1 MFRHSLLLL
10 WVLPCTYA
18 HTQTTYYVNPQAAGA
33 NNGASWTDAYTDL
46 HAALSAAGSGDAVWV
61 KEGKYR
67 PSAGNDRQAAFQLKS
82 GVRLY
87 GGFRGDEQLLTQR
100 DWSGHPTVLDGD
112 IGAPGDSTDN
122 SYTLLYMLYPDGN
135 TLVDGLVFQKALAN
149 NMATNQ
155 VNPSTCGG
163 ALYIDGTDSIA
174 YPLIANCT
182 FRGNT
187 ARLHGGAVYAA
198 AGPAGSIAPRFRN
211 CRFENNRAA
220 GGSGG
225 AVYRAG
231 SSWVEWAGDFSG
243 CVFERNYAWANGG
256 GVCYEDAEGRTD
268 TLQLDS
274 CVFRGNYARLEGGG
288 IYTEGRLSGGYFF
301 VKNIEFSENKAR
313 IGGGISY
320 YSEESPIQILIV
332 ESCVFKENE
341 AHTES
346 PGSSYAPAI
355 SLACG
360 FFDSLNGNIFI
371 INSQFLRQKKPSN
384 LCAEITGRFNSV
396 ALAGCVVSDSSGISI
411 GSFGGDVIV
420 SNNIFGPKAGF
431 LSFTS
436 GQGEAK
442 VHIFNNIIYNN
453 DRSVLIHGTPAI
465 ISGNAFINNR
475 FHNSLNPP
483 FNPNIPS
490 LVFNNIFYNNVN
502 TNPMTPGKNIPLRND
517 SAYFYNNLIYD
528 APNCGGLHPQYI
540 CGANNLFRANPM
552 FVDTAALDLRLQP
565 CSPAVNAGVNDFY
578 QQAGITTDL
587 YGAPRISDG
596 QADIGP
602 SESPSLWA
610 QAPTSVRAACAGAAT
625 GGVAFHLDNGCN
637 PYAFAWAGSAGAG
650 TDTTG
655 LAVGDYS
662 FTVNDQ
668 RGKVWVESVTIG
680 ESPAIGLQET
690 ITPAACMDCPTGS
703 ISVSATSG
711 AGPFYWLW
719 STGDTT
725 SGVGGLLSG
734 DYGLTVTDGAGCT
747 RAFSYTVSIG
757 VGSTN
762 QQAEDALG
770 MTVSP
775 NPARHTARVLM
786 SRAAYVTQM
795 SLSDAAGR
803 EVWRWNEPAA
813 RRSSVDLPLEGLA
826 PGVYVIRVATRSG
839 VLVEKLVV
847 E

>member
-1 MFRHSLLLL
+1 MFRHIHPLL
-10 WVLPCTYA
+10 WVLLGAYA
-18 HTQTTYYVNPQAAGA
+18 HAQTTHYVNPQATGA
-33 NNGASWTDAYTDL
+33 NNGASWADAYTDL
-46 HAALSAAGSGDAVWV
+46 HPALAAAQSGDAVWV
-61 KEGKYR
+61 KEGTYR
-67 PSAGNDRQAAFQLKS
+67 PSAGNDRQAAFVLKS
-82 GVRLY
+82 GVGLY
-87 GGFRGDEQLLTQR
+87 GGFRGDEQSLAQR

-122 SYTLLYMLYPDGN
+122 SYTLLYLPYPDGN
-135 TLVDGLVFQKALAN
+135 TIIDGFVFQKAVAN
-149 NMATNQ
+149 NTATNEI
-155 VNPSTCGG
+155 NPTTCGA
-163 ALYIDGTDSIA
+163 ALYIDGTDSMA
-174 YPLIANCT
+174 YPLIVNCA

-198 AGPAGSIAPRFRN
+198 AGAAGSIAPRFRN
-211 CRFENNRAA
+211 CRFEYNRAA

-256 GVCYEDAEGRTD
+256 GVCYEDAAGRTD

-274 CVFRGNYARLEGGG
+274 CVFRGNYARL
-288 IYTEGRLSGGYFF
+288 
-301 VKNIEFSENKAR
+301 
-313 IGGGISY
+313 IGGGFQTMGRSTGGNLTANQVEFIENDARVGGGFAY
-320 YSEESPIQILIV
+320 ESDDGVIEFMQFRN
-332 ESCVFKENE
+332 CNFWNNN
-341 AHTES
+341 AHNDS
-346 PGSSYAPAI
+346 PGTAEGPSLSIFSFSSKI
-355 SLACG
+355 DGTLRVENCR
-360 FFDSLNGNIFI
+360 
-371 INSQFLRQKKPSN
+371 FLKQQNK
-384 LCAEITGRFNSV
+384 
-396 ALAGCVVSDSSGISI
+396 
-411 GSFGGDVIV
+411 
-420 SNNIFGPKAGF
+420 SNNIILVLLSNLEVVGCVFSDSISLSLSTGGDIYFIENICGPNAGW
-431 LSFTS
+431 FTFQSWQKERRIFIS
-436 GQGEAK
+436 GN
-442 VHIFNNIIYNN
+442 VFINNNRPN
-453 DRSVLIHGTPAI
+453 LIHGTPAI

-587 YGAPRISDG
+587 YGAARISDG

-602 SESPSLWA
+602 AESPSLWA
-610 QAPTSVRAACAGAAT
+610 QAPKSVRAACAGAAT

-662 FTVNDQ
+662 FTVTDQ

-786 SRAAYVTQM
+786 SRAEYVTQM

-826 PGVYVIRVATRSG
+826 PGVYVVRVATRSG